1 MKNNKMMGIAAIMTA
16 VILWGISFVN
26 IRVAVQVLP
35 AMTLGALRFT
45 IASVLLYGVML
56 IKKESFKL
64 HKEDIFKVFIAGA
77 VGITVY
83 FYFENNGIKYT
94 SASAASLIIAS
105 IPVFS
110 VLFESIIHKKPITKR
125 AVACLSLSVVGVCM
139 VVGVDMKALIG
150 SGYMKGYM
158 MMGGAVISWVAYSV
172 ASTPLFKKYSQ
183 LQVLFW
189 QSVIGL
195 ACFIPFTFLE
205 TTVWSDVTPTIWGH
219 VVVLGVFASAI
230 GFYVYL
236 YALEVLGIGESSYYL
251 NVIPVVTIIV
261 GYFYLGETLGPV
273 QLLGGLVIII
283 SVLMVSSSET
293 QKSNE
298 DITEIDMTKSKSV

>member
-1 MKNNKMMGIAAIMTA
+1 MKQNRMMGVTAIMTA

-26 IRVAVQVLP
+26 IRVAVQVIP

-45 IASVLLYGVML
+45 IACVLLFGVMKL
-56 IKKESFKL
+56 KKESFKL
-64 HKEDIFKVFIAGA
+64 EREDLLNVFIAGA

-110 VLFESIIHKKPITKR
+110 VIIESLLYKKPITKR
-125 AVACLSLSVVGVCM
+125 SIVSLTLSVIGVCL
-139 VVGVDMKALIG
+139 VVGLDIKALMG
-150 SGYMKGYM
+150 SGYLKGYL

-172 ASTPLFKKYSQ
+172 TSTPLFKKYSQ

-195 ACFIPFTFLE
+195 GCFIPFALIE
-205 TTVWSDVTPTIWGH
+205 NTVWTDVTPEIWTH
-219 VVVLGVFASAI
+219 VAILGVFASAI

-236 YALEVLGIGESSYYL
+236 YALDTLGIGESSYYL
-251 NVIPVVTIIV
+251 NIIPVITIIV
-261 GYFYLGETLGPV
+261 GYFYLGETLGLI
-273 QLLGGLVIII
+273 QLLGGAIII
-283 SVLMVSSSET
+283 ASVLLVSSGTDYNAEEI
-293 QKSNE
+293 QKKISNE
-298 DITEIDMTKSKSV
+298 LA